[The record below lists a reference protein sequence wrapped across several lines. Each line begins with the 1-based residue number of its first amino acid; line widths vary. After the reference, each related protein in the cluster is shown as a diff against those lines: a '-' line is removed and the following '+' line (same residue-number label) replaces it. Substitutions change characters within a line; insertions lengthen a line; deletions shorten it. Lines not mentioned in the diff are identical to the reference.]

1 MRFETLV
8 IEELQ
13 HRFDTKLLESAKE
26 CMTYARN
33 LLEFYS
39 YQALHQLSIS
49 LEGTRAPQ
57 ARFRG
62 DIFNLKKSSLAIAIV
77 EIFNGT
83 RVLGI

>member
-26 CMTYARN
+26 RMTYARN

-39 YQALHQLSIS
+39 YHQLSIS